1 MTMNTPKMKPFS
13 SLHPHGRFAPL
24 ALDEAARGSGRG
36 RAGHAHGTFALG
48 GVALACLFLAG
59 CAGKSVPPAEP
70 ADEAASEGT
79 VASGVNATVIVNK
92 CPDAARVNVRAA
104 QDAIQKLVGPC
115 ASVPGG
121 RAHFSATLQP
131 GGNIVLAS
139 PEGDP
144 AEGVVPTCVLKNKLS
159 HRIPLKSPC
168 ALDVQLDERTVT
180 VERPSTG
187 VPDTAP
193 SASATSKP

>member
-1 MTMNTPKMKPFS
+1 MTMTTPEMKPYNS
-13 SLHPHGRFAPL
+13 FAI
-24 ALDEAARGSGRG
+24 A
-36 RAGHAHGTFALG
+36 
-48 GVALACLFLAG
+48 GVALALLVAAG
-59 CAGKSVPPAEP
+59 CAGKPVPPAEP
-70 ADEAASEGT
+70 AEDGAGEGT

-92 CPDAARVNVRAA
+92 CPDAAHVNVKAA
-104 QDAIQKLVGPC
+104 QDAIQRLVGPC

-139 PEGDP
+139 PEGNP
-144 AEGVVPTCVLKNKLS
+144 AEGVVPTCVLKNRLS

-180 VERPSTG
+180 VERPDAAPTG
-187 VPDTAP
+187 T
-193 SASATSKP
+193 ASAAPVPTATARP